1 MIVITQL
8 IQENKMVKIN
18 NDRLGNLT
26 RDDINFP
33 KHLTPEIVHTA
44 LYIHNAPSK
53 EDVVKRTEYMAKQIG
68 GEAMTYAMALLVL
81 PHLINQT
88 QDTQDYKDFLAS
100 RKKTIN

>member
-1 MIVITQL
+1 MKKL
-8 IQENKMVKIN
+8 N

-26 RDDINFP
+26 RDNINFP
-33 KHLTPEIVHTA
+33 KWLTPEIVHTA

-53 EDVVKRTEYMAKQIG
+53 EDIVKRTEYMSKQIG

-88 QDTQDYKDFLAS
+88 QHTTEYKDFLAS
-100 RKKTIN
+100 KKKTIN